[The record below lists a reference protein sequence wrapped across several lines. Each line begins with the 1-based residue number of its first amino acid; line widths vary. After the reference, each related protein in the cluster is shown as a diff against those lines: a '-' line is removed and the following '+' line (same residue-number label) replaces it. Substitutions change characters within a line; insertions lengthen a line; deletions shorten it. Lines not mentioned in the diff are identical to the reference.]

1 MVIEKKKEV
10 NEQLNQSQEESFQR
24 PSSDNDRKHNK
35 ERLKRSL
42 DAAAAK
48 MPPKD
53 DAQDRLVDDK
63 KFDAQQ
69 NGEAHPL
76 RIKSGQS
83 ANQGNNQVSSNR
95 ESRSFRD
102 KEKRISSD
110 IQRNKSGF
118 QEQADQKSVGC
129 CTDGSSVC
137 SLF

>member
-63 KFDAQQ
+63 KFDARQS
-69 NGEAHPL
+69 GEAHPL

-110 IQRNKSGF
+110 IQRNKYGF
-118 QEQADQKSVGC
+118 QE
-129 CTDGSSVC
+129 
-137 SLF
+137 